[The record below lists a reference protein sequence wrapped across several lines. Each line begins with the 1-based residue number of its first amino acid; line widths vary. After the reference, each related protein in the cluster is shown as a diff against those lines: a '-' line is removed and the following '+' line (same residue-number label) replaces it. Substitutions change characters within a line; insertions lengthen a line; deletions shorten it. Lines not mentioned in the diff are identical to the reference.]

1 MQTSLQS
8 VPATLQVDLHDL
20 SLRDAFIV
28 VVLNAPEVVA
38 LESELAGRLPMFSRC
53 MQTGQLPSWRVDYQ
67 WPLHSSADTLANGFV
82 YLPISFLGDPRPT
95 PSEDQIRA
103 GASLAARFSVL
114 VRLLACGEMIAVGT
128 FWKNGCEQEISART
142 WESTNLT
149 IDVRNS
155 DVYRVGTEEP
165 IWTGVWLRRRGD
177 HFATP
182 SALPE
187 EEARSD
193 QVVCLMSA
201 ENASAEWLYTLMA
214 DTTIAPMSK
223 AELRRQA
230 EQRWGSD
237 LSDRG
242 FERSRERALD
252 RLIGT
257 PRWSIWKRPGRK
269 PKSPLSNHHTS

>member
-8 VPATLQVDLHDL
+8 VPATSQVDLHDL
-20 SLRDAFIV
+20 SLRDAFFA

-38 LESELAGRLPMFSRC
+38 LERELAGRLPIFSGC
-53 MQTGQLPSWRVDYQ
+53 LQTGQLPSWRIDYQ
-67 WPLHSSADTLANGFV
+67 WPLHSSADTLAYGFV

-103 GASLAARFSVL
+103 GESLADRFSLL
-114 VRLLACGEMIAVGT
+114 VRLLARGEVIAVGT
-128 FWKNGCEQEISART
+128 YWKNGCEQEISART

-182 SALPE
+182 GARPE
-187 EEARSD
+187 KEAPSE
-193 QVVCLMSA
+193 QVVSLTTA
-201 ENASAEWLYTLMA
+201 ENACAEWLYTLMA

-230 EQRWGSD
+230 EERWGSD